1 MGRKCKKKDCPLSDP
16 TANHRSRARWRLRIH
31 EILEPARP
39 NDRISK
45 LVDMGLIALIVLS
58 VTAIIL
64 ESVENLATS
73 YAPIF
78 DRLQLFTVSIFTIEY
93 LLRLWSCPES
103 QDKRYHHP
111 VKGRLNYMLS
121 PMAVIDLIAILPF
134 YLSMFL
140 NLDLRILWLFRLLR
154 LFKLARYS
162 PAISIL
168 VAVIS
173 TERIA
178 ITAAVFFLG
187 LVLVFAATGIYYF
200 EHKAQPEQF
209 TNIPAALW
217 WAVVTVTTVGYGDM
231 TPITPMG
238 KIFAAMVSMAGVSMI
253 AVPAGLLASR
263 LTDELRLRRES
274 YEDLLD
280 EALDD
285 GIISESEQQ
294 TIERHRQQLEL
305 SEEEAELLLRQA
317 KRQSQKLEY
326 CPHCGEKLA
335 DRKQP

>member
-1 MGRKCKKKDCPLSDP
+1 M
-16 TANHRSRARWRLRIH
+16 
-31 EILEPARP
+31 
-39 NDRISK
+39 
-45 LVDMGLIALIVLS
+45 ALIVVS

-64 ESVENLATS
+64 ESVEK
-73 YAPIF
+73 YAANYAFIF
-78 DRLQLFTVSIFTIEY
+78 GWLQLFSVSVFTIEY
-93 LLRLWSCPES
+93 VLRLWSCPES
-103 QDKRYHHP
+103 SEKKHHHP
-111 VKGRLNYMLS
+111 LKVRLAYMFS
-121 PMAVIDLIAILPF
+121 PMAIIDLIAILPF

-168 VAVIS
+168 VSVIS
-173 TERIA
+173 SERIA
-178 ITAAVFFLG
+178 ISAALFFLG

-200 EHKAQPEQF
+200 EHQAQPDQF

-253 AVPAGLLASR
+253 AIPAGLLASR

-274 YEDLLD
+274 FEELLD

-285 GIISESEQQ
+285 GFLSDTEKQAIESQ
-294 TIERHRQQLEL
+294 RQRLEL

-317 KRQSQKLEY
+317 KRESEKPDI
-326 CPHCGEKLA
+326 CPHCGEKL
-335 DRKQP
+335 